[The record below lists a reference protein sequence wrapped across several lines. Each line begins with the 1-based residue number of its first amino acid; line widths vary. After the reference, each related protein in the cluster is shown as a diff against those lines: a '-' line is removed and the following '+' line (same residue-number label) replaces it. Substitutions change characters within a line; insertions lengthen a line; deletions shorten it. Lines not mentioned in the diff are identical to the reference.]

1 MQELEDTVLSF
12 LEKGVTVEQDVLAN
26 LKTVLPPDA
35 AQVRT
40 LSPTTVSSTA
50 QSKPPPSHADH
61 TLRDNTHARNTRR
74 CCRR

>member
-35 AQVRT
+35 AQVRM
-40 LSPTTVSSTA
+40 LSRTTV
-50 QSKPPPSHADH
+50 
-61 TLRDNTHARNTRR
+61 
-74 CCRR
+74 